1 MSKTAALVGVVV
13 AIALIGGLVI
23 ANNTGLLRKVADW
36 YFAGE

>member
-13 AIALIGGLVI
+13 AIALIGGLVV
-23 ANNTGLLRKVADW
+23 ANNTGLLRKAVDW